1 LTVLRSKTLSFPMQP
16 TQESDL
22 KVITTK
28 DGSQTILNTALGST
42 YHSRHGAVTES
53 NHVFLD
59 KGLKRVVDAGKKQIS
74 LLEMGFGTGLNA
86 LLTWKAA
93 KELGLLVNYHG
104 LELYPVPEN
113 VWNSYKLPPEL
124 GPNRI
129 DFENVH
135 QADWNIQVHLHDC
148 FQLTK
153 NHVSLNEFES
163 KVQYDL
169 IYFDAFEPETQPELW
184 TEEVFKKLYDMMA
197 TGGVLTTYCCKGYV
211 RRNMIAAGFVVEKV
225 PGPPGKREMIVAHR
239 PL

>member
-1 LTVLRSKTLSFPMQP
+1 MQP
-16 TQESDL
+16 PQESDL
-22 KVITTK
+22 KVVTTK
-28 DGSQTILNTALGST
+28 DGSQTILNTVLGST

-86 LLTWKAA
+86 WLTWKAV
-93 KELGLLVNYHG
+93 KELDLLVNYHG

-113 VWNSYKLPPEL
+113 VWKIYELPPEL
-124 GPNRI
+124 GPNRE
-129 DFENVH
+129 DFEEIH
-135 QADWNIQVHLHDC
+135 EADWNIQVHLDDC
-148 FQLTK
+148 FRLTK
-153 NHVSLNEFES
+153 NHVSLKEFES
-163 KVQYDL
+163 KIQYDL

-184 TEEVFKKLYDMMA
+184 TEEVFKKLYVMMA
-197 TGGVLTTYCCKGYV
+197 AGGVLTTYCSKGYV